1 MIDLL
6 TCVFR
11 VQRLALVE
19 NVSFHDQLLVAACG
33 QDDKLSASTSVED
46 RQGLALDI
54 LAWIAALQMN
64 DPTHR

>member
-1 MIDLL
+1 MAWYY
-6 TCVFR
+6 R
-11 VQRLALVE
+11 VQRLAIVE
-19 NVSFHDQLLVAACG
+19 NVQFHEQLLIAACG
-33 QDDKLSASTSVED
+33 QDEKLCSSASVEY